1 MILILTYSELGT
13 VLIILQG
20 LNQSIFTII
29 QLCTRGTEWLSNL
42 SQVSQLKKTGIKT
55 QTEVMIPK
63 PIM

>member
-20 LNQSIFTII
+20 LNQLIFTII
-29 QLCTRGTEWLSNL
+29 QLCTSGTEWLSNL
-42 SQVSQLKKTGIKT
+42 SHVSQLKKTGIKT
-55 QTEVMIPK
+55 QTEVLIPK